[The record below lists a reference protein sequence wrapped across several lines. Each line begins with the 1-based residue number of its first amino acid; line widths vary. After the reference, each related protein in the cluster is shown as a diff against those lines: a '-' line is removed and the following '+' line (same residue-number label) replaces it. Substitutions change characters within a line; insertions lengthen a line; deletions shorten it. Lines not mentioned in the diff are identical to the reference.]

1 MSYNTKEHYIMQ
13 KVDSKTKYIGLLGY
27 PLGHSIS
34 PVMQN
39 AAFESKNINN
49 LYIPVE
55 VKKEDLADVVKAMSK
70 MNFAGFN
77 VTIPY
82 KIEVMNY
89 LDEID
94 DLAKSIGAVNTV
106 VIKDGKLKG
115 YNTDG
120 IGFLRSLEGEL
131 SLSVTGKN
139 IFILGSG
146 GAARAISMTLAMNKA
161 NRLYICNRTFERAEG
176 LVRDINSKYG
186 NVAISIPMLRQ
197 KMEEAIT
204 DAEILINATSVGT
217 YPNID
222 EIPIDKELLNGNFAV
237 CDVVYNPKKTKLLQE
252 AEKLGCKT
260 MSGLGMLVHQ
270 GAEAFEI
277 WTGVEAPANTMF
289 EAAEAFYNH
298 SV

>member
-1 MSYNTKEHYIMQ
+1 MQ

>member
-1 MSYNTKEHYIMQ
+1 MQ

-55 VKKEDLADVVKAMSK
+55 VRKEDLADVVKAMSK

-277 WTGVEAPANTMF
+277 WTGAKAPVETMF
-289 EAAEAFYNH
+289 EAAEAFYNQ

>member
-1 MSYNTKEHYIMQ
+1 MQ

-298 SV
+298 

>member
-1 MSYNTKEHYIMQ
+1 MQ
-13 KVDSKTKYIGLLGY
+13 KVNSKTKYIGLLGY

-39 AAFESKNINN
+39 AAFESRDINY
-49 LYIPVE
+49 LYMPIE
-55 VKKEDLADVVKAMSK
+55 LKKEDLEHVVKAMPK

-82 KIEVMNY
+82 KIEIMKH

-106 VIKDGKLKG
+106 AIKDGKLKG

-120 IGFLRSLEGEL
+120 IGFLRSLEEEINV
-131 SLSVTGKN
+131 SVAGKN

-161 NRLYICNRTFERAEG
+161 RRLYICNRTYEKAES
-176 LVRDINSKYG
+176 LAKDINSKHG
-186 NVAISIPMLRQ
+186 NVAISIPMVEQ
-197 KMEEAIT
+197 KIKDAIN
-204 DAEILINATSVGT
+204 DAEILINTTSVGT

-222 EIPIDKELLNGNFAV
+222 ETPIDKEILQDHLAV
-237 CDVVYNPKKTKLLQE
+237 CDIVYNPKKTKLLQD

-260 MSGLGMLVHQ
+260 MSGLGMLIYQ
-270 GAEAFEI
+270 GAEAFKI
-277 WTGVEAPANTMF
+277 WTGVKAPVDTMS
-289 EAAEAFYNH
+289 AAATAALF
-298 SV
+298 

>member
-1 MSYNTKEHYIMQ
+1 MR

-27 PLGHSIS
+27 PLGHSVS
-34 PVMQN
+34 PDMQN

-55 VKKEDLADVVKAMSK
+55 VKKEDLEHVVKAMPK

-94 DLAKSIGAVNTV
+94 DLARSIGAVNTV
-106 VIKDGKLKG
+106 AIRDGKLKG

-131 SLSVTGKN
+131 SLSVDGKN

-176 LVRDINSKYG
+176 LVKDINNKYG
-186 NVAISIPMLRQ
+186 NVAIAMPMVEQRM
-197 KMEEAIT
+197 KEAMN
-204 DAEILINATSVGT
+204 DAEIFINTTSLGT

-222 EIPIDKELLNGNFAV
+222 EMPIDKEILMGHLAV
-237 CDVVYNPKKTKLLQE
+237 CDLIYNPKKTKLLQE

-260 MSGLGMLVHQ
+260 MSGLGMLIYQ

-277 WTGVEAPANTMF
+277 WTGIEAPVETMF
-289 EAAEAFYNH
+289 EAATAALH
-298 SV
+298 

>member
-1 MSYNTKEHYIMQ
+1 MQ

-186 NVAISIPMLRQ
+186 NVAISIPMVKQ
-197 KMEEAIT
+197 KMKDAIT

-277 WTGVEAPANTMF
+277 WTGAKAPVETMF
-289 EAAEAFYNH
+289 EAAEAFYNQ

>member
-1 MSYNTKEHYIMQ
+1 MQ
-13 KVDSKTKYIGLLGY
+13 KVNSKTKYIGLLGY

-39 AAFESKNINN
+39 AAFESRDINY
-49 LYIPVE
+49 LYMPIE
-55 VKKEDLADVVKAMSK
+55 LKKEDLEHVVKAMPK

-82 KIEVMNY
+82 KIEIMKH

-106 VIKDGKLKG
+106 AIKDGKLKG

-120 IGFLRSLEGEL
+120 IGFLRSLEEEL
-131 SLSVTGKN
+131 NVSVAGKN

-161 NRLYICNRTFERAEG
+161 RRLYICNRTYEKAES
-176 LVRDINSKYG
+176 LAKDINSKYG
-186 NVAISIPMLRQ
+186 NVAISIPMVKQ
-197 KMEEAIT
+197 NMKDSINDT
-204 DAEILINATSVGT
+204 EILINTTCVGT

-222 EIPIDKELLNGNFAV
+222 ETPIDKEILQAHFAV
-237 CDVVYNPKKTKLLQE
+237 CDIVYNPKKTKLLQD

-260 MSGLGMLVHQ
+260 MNGLGMLIYQ
-270 GAEAFEI
+270 GAEAFKI
-277 WTGVEAPANTMF
+277 WTGVKAPVDTMS
-289 EAAEAFYNH
+289 AAATAALF
-298 SV
+298 

>member
-1 MSYNTKEHYIMQ
+1 MR
-13 KVDSKTKYIGLLGY
+13 KVNSKTKYIGLLGY

-39 AAFESKNINN
+39 AAFESRDINY
-49 LYIPVE
+49 LYMPIE
-55 VKKEDLADVVKAMSK
+55 LKKEDLEHVVEAMPK

-82 KIEVMNY
+82 KIEIMKH

-106 VIKDGKLKG
+106 AIKDGKLKG

-120 IGFLRSLEGEL
+120 IGFLRSLEEEL
-131 SLSVTGKN
+131 NVSVAGKN

-161 NRLYICNRTFERAEG
+161 RRLYICNRTYEKAES
-176 LVRDINSKYG
+176 LVKDINSKYG
-186 NVAISIPMLRQ
+186 NVAISIPMVEQ
-197 KMEEAIT
+197 KMKDAINY
-204 DAEILINATSVGT
+204 AEILINTTCVGT

-222 EIPIDKELLNGNFAV
+222 ETPIDKEILKGHLAV
-237 CDVVYNPKKTKLLQE
+237 CDVVYNPRKTKLLQD

-260 MSGLGMLVHQ
+260 MNGLGMLIYQ
-270 GAEAFEI
+270 GAEAFRI
-277 WTGVEAPANTMF
+277 WTGVKAPVETMF
-289 EAAEAFYNH
+289 ETATAALL
-298 SV
+298 

>member
-1 MSYNTKEHYIMQ
+1 MAKI
-13 KVDSKTKYIGLLGY
+13 DSKTKYIGLLGY

-34 PVMQN
+34 PAMQN
-39 AAFESKNINN
+39 AAFESRDVNY
-49 LYIPVE
+49 LYIPIE
-55 VKKEDLADVVKAMSK
+55 LKKEDLEHVVKAMPK

-82 KIEVMNY
+82 KIEIMKF

-106 VIKDGKLKG
+106 AIKDGKLRG

-120 IGFLRSLEGEL
+120 IGFLRSMEDEL
-131 SLSVTGKN
+131 SLSADGRN
-139 IFILGSG
+139 ILILGSG

-161 NRLYICNRTFERAEG
+161 NRIYICNRTYERAEG
-176 LVRDINSKYG
+176 LVKDINDKYG
-186 NVAISIPMLRQ
+186 NVAISIPMVKE
-197 KMEEAIT
+197 KMEYAVN
-204 DAEILINATSVGT
+204 DAEILINTTCVGT

-222 EIPIDKELLNGNFAV
+222 ETPIDKEILKGHLAV
-237 CDVVYNPKKTKLLQE
+237 CDVVYNPRKTKLLQD

-260 MSGLGMLVHQ
+260 MSGLGMLIYQ

-277 WTGVEAPANTMF
+277 WTGAKAPVDTMS
-289 EAAEAFYNH
+289 AAATAALF
-298 SV
+298 

>member
-1 MSYNTKEHYIMQ
+1 MQ

-277 WTGVEAPANTMF
+277 WTGAKAPVETMF
-289 EAAEAFYNH
+289 EAAEAFYNQ

>member
-1 MSYNTKEHYIMQ
+1 MQ

-260 MSGLGMLVHQ
+260 MSGLGMLIYQ
-270 GAEAFEI
+270 GAYAFEI
-277 WTGVEAPANTMF
+277 WTGVKAPVETMF
-289 EAAEAFYNH
+289 EAAEAFYNQ